1 MQTALGTAIIKLV
14 NYVFIW
20 LAFSLLIGTL
30 LYTVF
35 SFDDANQLELNNIL
49 MESLAIFIP
58 VLIATLA
65 ASRLFDQRRWR
76 SFGLAFYPK
85 AGFEI
90 FVGLLMGAGIL
101 FLLWGIDAVWHFL
114 AGGEGLVFPEIK
126 ASGTQMLSLLL
137 LMLVVAFSEELLVRG
152 YPLQVIIRYVGVVPA
167 VVFTSIIFG
176 ALHITGDVW
185 NAAVVV
191 LDTGFSGVIFALAY
205 LKTRALWM
213 PIAIHFSNNFMISI
227 FDEVNLNEI
236 NVIPPDVSQDAF
248 WGWWLV
254 NFPLYVI
261 LILLII
267 RWRYRPDAKMERLFQ
282 QHVATLKAGSKPYDA
297 SDFSEPTA
305 STTESGENSQ

>member
-20 LAFSLLIGTL
+20 FAFSLLMGTL
-30 LYTVF
+30 IYTVF
-35 SFDDANQLELNNIL
+35 SYDDTSELALNNIL
-49 MESLAIFIP
+49 IESFAIFIP

-65 ASRLFDQRRWR
+65 ASRFFDQRRWR

-85 AGFEI
+85 AGVEI
-90 FVGLLMGAGIL
+90 FVGLLFGAGIL
-101 FLLWGIDAVWHFL
+101 LLLWGIDTIWHFL
-114 AGGEGLVFPEIK
+114 AGGDGLAFPEIK
-126 ASGTQMLSLLL
+126 ASGTQMLSLGV
-137 LMLVVAFSEELLVRG
+137 LMLAVAFSEELLVRG

-167 VVFTSIIFG
+167 VVITSIIFG

-191 LDTGFSGVIFALAY
+191 LDTGFSGIIFALAY

-227 FDEVNLNEI
+227 FDEVNLSEI
-236 NVIPPDVSQDAF
+236 NVIPPDISQDAF

-254 NFPLYVI
+254 NFPLYVV

-267 RWRYRPDAKMERLFQ
+267 RWRYEPDAKMERLFQ
-282 QHVATLKAGSKPYDA
+282 QHVATLKVQSKPYDD
-297 SDFSEPTA
+297 SDFSESAESERA
-305 STTESGENSQ
+305 SKENSQ